1 MKSPP
6 RQYTDNDARRLTEE
20 FIAAN
25 ARGSLADPEP
35 AETQA
40 AETAQS

>member
-6 RQYTDNDARRLTEE
+6 QQYTDPDARRLTEE

-25 ARGSLADPEP
+25 AR
-35 AETQA
+35 QA
-40 AETAQS
+40 AERPMEG